1 MSEIKL
7 KSLLLKEQFHVSDM
21 VALDKASK
29 AFAITLLKNKILGS
43 HHKDL
48 TAVDADINQYAEDIA
63 EVVRNEVL
71 QWMNTANRRGG
82 R

>member
-1 MSEIKL
+1 M
-7 KSLLLKEQFHVSDM
+7 LKEQFHVSDM

-29 AFAITLLKNKILGS
+29 AFALTLLKNKILGS
-43 HHKDL
+43 HHKDM
-48 TAVDADINQYAEDIA
+48 TAADTEIDQYAEDIA

-71 QWMNTANRRGG
+71 KWMDVANRRGG

>member
-21 VALDKASK
+21 TALDKASR
-29 AFAITLLKNKILGS
+29 AFALTLLKNKIIGS
-43 HHKDL
+43 HHKNL
-48 TAVDADINQYAEDIA
+48 TAADTEISQYVEDIS
-63 EVVRNEVL
+63 EVVRNEVIK
-71 QWMNTANRRGG
+71 WMDVANRRGG